1 MAGGMSKRPGIPL
14 GQRDRTPITQLHG
27 SVEGLRRPPA
37 PDPMAVIRTAEV
49 RALEV
54 TPDQAATYRQ
64 VDPQHVHVIHPDA
77 ADGHV
82 PGLLLEWRRPGG
94 GGWEARVVYAELV
107 DGTWV
112 TCGGW
117 LPAERVEPVGGD
129 T

>member
-14 GQRDRTPITQLHG
+14 GQRTSSPITQLHG

-37 PDPMAVIRTAEV
+37 PDPMAVIEAPGARAANEV
-49 RALEV
+49 S
-54 TPDQAATYRQ
+54 PDQAAAYRQ
-64 VDPQHVHVIHPDA
+64 AEPQHVNVIHPDA

-82 PGLLLEWRRPGG
+82 PGLLLEWRRPAGS
-94 GGWEARVVYAELV
+94 GWEARVVYAELI

-117 LPAERVEPVGGD
+117 LPAERVEPLD
-129 T
+129 